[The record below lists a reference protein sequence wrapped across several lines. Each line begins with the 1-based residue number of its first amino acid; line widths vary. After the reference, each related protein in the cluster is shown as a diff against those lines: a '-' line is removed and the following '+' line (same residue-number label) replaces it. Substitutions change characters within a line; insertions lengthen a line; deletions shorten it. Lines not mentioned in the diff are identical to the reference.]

1 MPQKGSEVIDL
12 TLHDHPP
19 GTSKAIL
26 VSDDG
31 NREKA
36 VWLPLSQIEVD
47 RESLKAPAIIVT
59 MPTWLAVDK
68 GLV

>member
-12 TLHDHPP
+12 TLHLHHETD
-19 GTSKAIL
+19 KAIL

-31 NREKA
+31 NRNKG

-59 MPTWLAVDK
+59 APTWLAVDK